1 MMSGIVRFLGIG
13 TWFIACL
20 DRYLP
25 RLPYIR
31 TVNFTIYGMANLNY
45 SPQIKKLYTLV
56 LNKHQN
62 KNISKKISFH
72 S

>member
-1 MMSGIVRFLGIG
+1 MMSGIVRFLRIG

-45 SPQIKKLYTLV
+45 SPQIKKTVYFGA
-56 LNKHQN
+56 Q
-62 KNISKKISFH
+62 
-72 S
+72 